1 MNKGKTFVFDW
12 GTDYNFCV
20 TTKWRGSFATDLSHE
35 YRDQDRFFEFA
46 LLEEHP
52 DIFECGFDFDLV
64 GYYKTR
70 EEAEEAMFDHEGCYV
85 FLWDRSGKCV
95 NGMY

>member
-20 TTKWRGSFATDLSHE
+20 TKKCEGDFDTCLADQ
-35 YRDQDRFFEFA
+35 YRDQDKFFEFA
-46 LLEEHP
+46 LLQEHP
-52 DIFECGFDFDLV
+52 DMFTCEFGLV

-70 EEAEEAMFDHEGCYV
+70 IEAEEAMFTVVSGYV